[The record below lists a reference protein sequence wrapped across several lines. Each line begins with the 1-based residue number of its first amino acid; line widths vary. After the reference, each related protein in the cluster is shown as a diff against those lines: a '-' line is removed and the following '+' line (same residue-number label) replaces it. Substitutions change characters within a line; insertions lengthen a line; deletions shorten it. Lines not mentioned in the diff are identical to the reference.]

1 MKKALILATILGS
14 LLPAIMPAFGAYAVD
29 SQSHDVTVG
38 EVDETIYSVDIYWGG
53 DLAFD
58 WKYDEETNS
67 HDFRAKKSCFAMRGD
82 VAYQGDWYGMGV
94 QNYLSAAK
102 GASLVYSDSE
112 CTNVYY
118 GDIDPDT
125 MYYSRIGVDGQIIV
139 TDRSTNGSLSATM
152 SFTPEENYNW
162 VVGKTAS
169 IASVTTDGRVHYYND
184 PDDVPSNELWQR
196 NRFENPIFLI
206 QDYFYLEKAPD
217 TDLSTKTVSANDK
230 IGTLA
235 INLTPAGE

>member
-1 MKKALILATILGS
+1 MKKALTTILGS
-14 LLPAIMPAFGAYAVD
+14 LLLAIVPAFGAYAID

-38 EVDETIYSVDIYWGG
+38 EVDEPVYSVDIYWD
-53 DLAFD
+53 DLIFD
-58 WKYDEETNS
+58 WKYDEEANS
-67 HDFRAKKSCFAMRGD
+67 YGFRARKSCFVM
-82 VAYQGDWYGMGV
+82 QGDNAFHGDWHGIGI
-94 QNYLSAAK
+94 QDYLSIAK
-102 GASLVYSDSE
+102 GAGLVYSDSE

-118 GDIDPDT
+118 GDIDPGT
-125 MYYSRIGVDGQIIV
+125 MYYSRIGVKNQVIV
-139 TDRSTNGSLSATM
+139 TDLSTNGSLSATM

-184 PDDVPSNELWQR
+184 PNDVPNNELWQT
-196 NRFENPIFLI
+196 NTFSNPIYLI
-206 QDYFYLEKAPD
+206 QDYFYLEKAPN

-230 IGTLA
+230 IGTLT